1 MDTNIINIRV
11 FDRDINFLGEI
22 DNFTSLLYIRKWE
35 TFGEFEFYLSFIN
48 KDLIKKGNI
57 VIINNNGSSAGV
69 IEYIEMDKDNSQK
82 IKIKGLSLLYLLTNR
97 ITIPPEGYA
106 YHNFNTDIESIM
118 IELVSANASNPIDV
132 ARKIPNLTVQES
144 KNRGEKLQF
153 QTRFKNLTDELTK
166 LSKLSGLGITI
177 DLDYKQKKFIF
188 RVLDGKDLSYGQ
200 EENPPYIFSLD
211 YDNIKKQSYIESDIG
226 YKNVGYIAGQGEGTE
241 RTVEVIG
248 NERIGL
254 DRREVFIDARD
265 IDENGSLLD
274 RGRVKLSELQQ
285 IESFENEVDT
295 KDYKVLWNLGDIIT
309 MLDKERGLRADKRIT
324 EIKETYE
331 NGEMKVEPTFGNP
344 IPTLGDKIKQM
355 IDIPSE
361 SSGGEGGDKA
371 YEFNQLTPKKV
382 WNIPHGLKK
391 RPSVTIVDS
400 GGTEVKGDVKYD
412 DINNVTISFTSAFS
426 GIAYLN

>member
-57 VIINNNGSSAGV
+57 VIINNNGSSAGI
-69 IEYIEMDKDNSQK
+69 IEYIEMYKDNSQK

-132 ARKIPNLTVQES
+132 ARKIPNLTVEES
-144 KNRGEKLQF
+144 KNRGRKLQF

-295 KDYKVLWNLGDIIT
+295 KDYKVLWNIGDIIT
-309 MLDKERGLRADKRIT
+309 ILDKERSLRADKRIT

-331 NGEMKVEPTFGNP
+331 NAEMKVEPTFGNP

-355 IDIPSE
+355 IDTPSE
-361 SSGGEGGDKA
+361 SSSGEGGDKA
-371 YEFNQLTPKKV
+371 YEFNQLSPKKI
-382 WNIPHGLKK
+382 WNISHGLNK

-400 GGTEVKGDVKYD
+400 AGSEVLGDIKYD
-412 DINNVTISFTSAFS
+412 DNNNITISFTVAFA